1 LKTPTRDVLVN
12 SESRSQ
18 TPGQKYTVRTGDSLY
33 LIAERNNTTIE
44 ALRAANNLSSIML
57 QPGQVLTIP
66 EDAETLLAMTS
77 APELTH
83 RVRRGDS
90 LWEIATKYGTSISR
104 LRAMNG
110 LSGDTLRIGQV
121 LKVSGN

>member
-1 LKTPTRDVLVN
+1 
-12 SESRSQ
+12 
-18 TPGQKYTVRTGDSLY
+18 
-33 LIAERNNTTIE
+33 
-44 ALRAANNLSSIML
+44 
-57 QPGQVLTIP
+57 
-66 EDAETLLAMTS
+66 MTS